1 MMEQESP
8 RTRLEQLLRQR
19 HLTLEEFRKQYQRA
33 AGGTVLSERQAYR
46 WVAGEVRSP
55 PYPQAQATLE
65 KMFGEPAVRLF
76 GLPYGTGALR
86 LTRRHNGMVTARG
99 TDRTDWE
106 GQLIAMSAD
115 RARDFLTRIEA
126 SNVGAETLDQL
137 LDDVRRLVTA
147 SQQQSLPTWLSDL
160 VDTQNRAFE
169 LLEGRQRP
177 EQTRDLYLVAGI
189 SCGLWRWHQWSW
201 VPSMMRMTQ
210 ARAGY
215 ACADNAGH
223 DGLRAWIRGL
233 QAGHTYWASRWE
245 DSVRY
250 AQLGAEAA
258 ARGRGTA
265 SVWLASAEARA
276 LAALNR
282 LEEAHTALARAAEA
296 RDRVQLDELDSLGGI
311 CTFSRPRQLYF
322 AADTLSWG
330 GQAEATRAER
340 LALETLDAYAA
351 APAQDRSFGHE
362 AGTRSAL
369 AVACVFQG
377 EIDGAAEALAP
388 VLDLPSAQRGHGI
401 VISVERVRTA
411 LSTINGPGRDAIAL
425 AGAIEAFTVE
435 RLTQP
440 R

>member
-1 MMEQESP
+1 ME
-8 RTRLEQLLRQR
+8 L
-19 HLTLEEFRKQYQRA
+19 
-33 AGGTVLSERQAYR
+33 
-46 WVAGEVRSP
+46 
-55 PYPQAQATLE
+55 
-65 KMFGEPAVRLF
+65 
-76 GLPYGTGALR
+76 GAF
-86 LTRRHNGMVTARG
+86 HDA
-99 TDRTDWE
+99 
-106 GQLIAMSAD
+106 
-115 RARDFLTRIEA
+115 
-126 SNVGAETLDQL
+126 
-137 LDDVRRLVTA
+137 
-147 SQQQSLPTWLSDL
+147 
-160 VDTQNRAFE
+160 
-169 LLEGRQRP
+169 
-177 EQTRDLYLVAGI
+177 
-189 SCGLWRWHQWSW
+189 
-201 VPSMMRMTQ
+201 MTQ

-233 QAGHTYWASRWE
+233 QAGHTYWAGRWE

-340 LALETLDAYAA
+340 LAVETLDAYAA

-369 AVACVFQG
+369 AVARVFQD
-377 EIDGAAEALAP
+377 EIDGAAEALAA

-425 AGAIEAFTVE
+425 AGAIEAFTTE

-440 R
+440 

>member
-1 MMEQESP
+1 
-8 RTRLEQLLRQR
+8 
-19 HLTLEEFRKQYQRA
+19 
-33 AGGTVLSERQAYR
+33 
-46 WVAGEVRSP
+46 
-55 PYPQAQATLE
+55 
-65 KMFGEPAVRLF
+65 
-76 GLPYGTGALR
+76 
-86 LTRRHNGMVTARG
+86 MVTARG

-189 SCGLWRWHQWSW
+189 SCGLMALA
-201 VPSMMRMTQ
+201 SMELGAFHDAMTQ

-258 ARGRGTA
+258 ARGRGHCECMAGQRRSA
-265 SVWLASAEARA
+265 SI
-276 LAALNR
+276 
-282 LEEAHTALARAAEA
+282 
-296 RDRVQLDELDSLGGI
+296 G
-311 CTFSRPRQLYF
+311 
-322 AADTLSWG
+322 
-330 GQAEATRAER
+330 RAE
-340 LALETLDAYAA
+340 
-351 APAQDRSFGHE
+351 PAGGGARSR
-362 AGTRSAL
+362 ARSGSCGWRSPPRRA
-369 AVACVFQG
+369 
-377 EIDGAAEALAP
+377 
-388 VLDLPSAQRGHGI
+388 
-401 VISVERVRTA
+401 
-411 LSTINGPGRDAIAL
+411 PGRW
-425 AGAIEAFTVE
+425 
-435 RLTQP
+435 
-440 R
+440 